1 MANKKQFFRDIN
13 PGDVSIEGRQS
24 NGITA
29 RADGSVILYS
39 GVKDNELD
47 SLQNYNGN
55 IPVDGYLGNIIAVL
69 KADQNV
75 AFPIGNDN
83 EETYIESTQID
94 PNKIITTTNTTT
106 DCNDEFD
113 DIATLLLTEIN
124 KVYRDFGFRKSK
136 PKNLDQAK
144 KLLLDYFYNNVL
156 STALGKEV
164 LSLAQSHP
172 DKLIP
177 KNLPPGLRSFYLYHS
192 FINEAALTRHLLLAV
207 GKDFLNITNNDI
219 NSFGDSIGL
228 PTYQQTSFYDNEK
241 KQKISDIN
249 GNLTNELVYKQD
261 APNIPSGA
269 KIYAKSNDVVDIY
282 TTNFPKIIEA
292 YNKDKSIFLGALKSV
307 FIRQINEIINKD
319 KIYYK
324 KDPNGLK
331 NQINDTNFKLKLIE
345 SVYNIALKYINCP
358 PPTTTPITPTAST
371 PNTSTTP
378 PTSALPT
385 KQSTPPQ
392 PALEY
397 LPEDELGFIQSS
409 SQVFEDI
416 DYYRTVEIIDGSLW
430 IATTGY
436 SAQVQALYNAEKS
449 GVSTKTKSGK
459 EVIIAAKSMIDKAI
473 AQYPMIADKSKY
485 PDAMN
490 RLLAMCLVAYTE
502 TRFTPQPENPNYTF
516 NTAQRAKVV
525 RKGFNTLDTFYAKFG
540 VKPGDE
546 GKRASGDAKT
556 ANPENIFSAAYGNTN
571 GNGPE
576 SSGDGYKYRGR
587 GYYGITFK
595 NGYRNAGKQL
605 YGDENKFLNDPDL
618 VNTEPIATEM
628 FLKAMWEGGL
638 CALDVGLLAYT
649 NTPGKVGKYNVG
661 SIVSVTLP
669 NGTVKKIRGDVAS
682 NYTTSKGA
690 NNLVNGN
697 TAQGYV
703 DNFGNIY
710 NSQELRDYI
719 NSKLK

>member
-75 AFPIGNDN
+75 AFPIGNNN
-83 EETYIESTQID
+83 EETYIESAQVD
-94 PNKIITTTNTTT
+94 PNKIIVVTT
-106 DCNDEFD
+106 
-113 DIATLLLTEIN
+113 
-124 KVYRDFGFRKSK
+124 
-136 PKNLDQAK
+136 
-144 KLLLDYFYNNVL
+144 
-156 STALGKEV
+156 
-164 LSLAQSHP
+164 
-172 DKLIP
+172 
-177 KNLPPGLRSFYLYHS
+177 
-192 FINEAALTRHLLLAV
+192 
-207 GKDFLNITNNDI
+207 
-219 NSFGDSIGL
+219 
-228 PTYQQTSFYDNEK
+228 
-241 KQKISDIN
+241 
-249 GNLTNELVYKQD
+249 
-261 APNIPSGA
+261 
-269 KIYAKSNDVVDIY
+269 
-282 TTNFPKIIEA
+282 
-292 YNKDKSIFLGALKSV
+292 
-307 FIRQINEIINKD
+307 
-319 KIYYK
+319 
-324 KDPNGLK
+324 
-331 NQINDTNFKLKLIE
+331 
-345 SVYNIALKYINCP
+345 
-358 PPTTTPITPTAST
+358 ITPTPT
-371 PNTSTTP
+371 PLPSGTITP
-378 PTSALPT
+378 TPTPTPTLPT
-385 KQSTPPQ
+385 KQSSPPQ

-397 LPEDELGFIQSS
+397 LPEDEFGFAQAS
-409 SQVFEDI
+409 SQIFNDI
-416 DYYRTVEIIDGSLW
+416 DYYRTVEVIDGSLW
-430 IATTGY
+430 IATAGY

-490 RLLAMCLVAYTE
+490 RLLAMCLVAYNE
-502 TRFTPQPENPNYTF
+502 TRFTPQPENPNHTF
-516 NTAQRAKVV
+516 NTAQRAKIL
-525 RKGFNTLDTFYAKFG
+525 KSGFNTLDTFYAKFG

-556 ANPENIFSAAYGNTN
+556 ANPENIFSAAYANTYE
-571 GNGPE
+571 NGPE

-595 NGYRNAGKQL
+595 AGYRRAGKLL

-628 FLKAMWEGGL
+628 FLKAMFEGGL
-638 CALDVGLLAYT
+638 CALEVGLLAYT

-682 NYTTSKGA
+682 NYTTFKGA